1 MTILSTNFSPIN
13 VTSKRVLSVLGFA
26 LLLSACSD
34 NDSDPVVPPVI
45 PPVTYTYE
53 VSVTN
58 LTNAQ
63 PLSPVA
69 VILHNEGALF
79 ELGSSAS
86 VALETLAE
94 SGDNSEVLAQD
105 MVLAGASGD
114 GVVMPGMS
122 QTVSVSL
129 VDTQPM
135 MLSTATMLVNT
146 NDAFSGVNAMSLE
159 NMAVGESI
167 SMLTGSY
174 DAGTESNSEMMATI
188 PGPAA
193 GGEGFNAERDDVD
206 FIGMHSG
213 VVSMDDGLAQSV
225 LTQAHRFDNPT
236 VAISITRME

>member
-34 NDSDPVVPPVI
+34 NDSDPVVPPVT

>member
-1 MTILSTNFSPIN
+1 MTISSTNFSPKS
-13 VTSKRVLSVLGFA
+13 VTSKRVLSVLGFTV
-26 LLLSACSD
+26 LLSACGG
-34 NDSDPVVPPVI
+34 DSDPVVPP
-45 PPVTYTYE
+45 PEPMTYTYE

-94 SGDNSEVLAQD
+94 SGDNSQVLAES

-114 GVVMPGMS
+114 GVVMPGLS

-146 NDAFSGVNAMSLE
+146 NDAFTGINAMSLE
-159 NMAVGESI
+159 NMDVGESI

-174 DAGTESNSEMMATI
+174 DAGTESNSEIITTI

-193 GGEGFNAERDDVD
+193 GGEGFNTERDDVD
-206 FIGMHSG
+206 FISMHSG
-213 VVSMDDGLAQSV
+213 VVSMDDGLTQSV